1 MKAASARRMG
11 IDPGL
16 APLTRSNDCKIRHD
30 PALIGA

>member
-1 MKAASARRMG
+1 MG

-16 APLTRSNDCKIRHD
+16 APLTRRNDCKIRHD